1 LRAERRLHA
10 FSIFGEEHS
19 GVSALDA
26 VVSVGPCLTAS
37 ASERDLRND
46 FNIQLYRSNGSNLD
60 VTAEFI
66 D

>member
-1 LRAERRLHA
+1 M
-10 FSIFGEEHS
+10 
-19 GVSALDA
+19 DA

-37 ASERDLRND
+37 ASEHELRND
-46 FNIQLYRSNGSNLD
+46 FDIQLYRSNDSILD